1 MNRKDSEVSTS
12 ESFLL
17 CSILLN
23 MKYLL
28 HIILFLLIGI
38 TTISCKPIPTVNKA
52 IELAAVTENSVEV
65 KITLERE
72 DNNQFLLSAIFTPLD
87 SSLHLY
93 SKEVPRNG
101 VDGLG
106 RPALLELSN
115 TSTIKANGDLIEST
129 PSEIPLFEPFDLLVY
144 PAGPIKLSLPILLP
158 DGKSWVDDQVII
170 TYMACNDQG
179 CRPPVEGKAIA
190 IQVPGNDLIQ
200 Q

>member
-1 MNRKDSEVSTS
+1 
-12 ESFLL
+12 
-17 CSILLN
+17 
-23 MKYLL
+23 MKSLSYT
-28 HIILFLLIGI
+28 ILFLLICL
-38 TTISCKPIPTVNKA
+38 TLISCKGIPAVNESL
-52 IELAAVTENSVEV
+52 ELAVTTENSVEV

-72 DNNQFLLSAIFTPLD
+72 ENNQFFLSAIFTPLD

-93 SKEVPRNG
+93 SKEIPRNG

-115 TSTIKANGDLIEST
+115 TSSIKANGDLIESL
-129 PSEIPLFEPFDLLVY
+129 PSEVPLFEPFDLLVY

-158 DGKSWVDDQVII
+158 DGKSWMDDQVII

-190 IQVPGNDLIQ
+190 IQVPGNDLVQ